1 MLCIIVSGIR
11 ASHDIGA
18 LATAGVASMSL
29 GRSDTATALLALL
42 ALSWVVGWPG
52 RAFAV
57 SVGPAEVSGS
67 VGYSYRWL
75 SGANDTDSTSHQW
88 LAMVRASSYIWQP
101 WFATTEGGVTFAQ
114 DSTEFSGATPSM
126 ADGGLTDNAATIVTG
141 EFNLNVL
148 PQSKTPFGLRY
159 LATNSRID
167 STRISSAPVMFTDI
181 EFDTTRLELRQ
192 SYLNDKNDRFM
203 LRYDASDW
211 SSARDGSYEDV
222 LMGAEADI
230 RRGKQNVLVKLSQG
244 TTEHSL
250 SQLRNESV
258 IADLSHFYLPS
269 PSFRVDNKAS
279 YYTFDRSFR
288 VTSASATSGSST
300 TDIAQASSFFFWRPG
315 SNDTRQPWSMSGGV
329 RVYDLQGE
337 APAASSDSLSVSAS
351 GGFFYQYSRKW
362 RFDASAALTST
373 HSNGSET
380 QLARQQAGVLYQS
393 DLYDKSGF
401 TYRWFATG
409 ALDNQSGEDAPRQ
422 TVSSSWSHNGQKTW
436 FLSEISSLN
445 VSVGQSVNGV
455 YRINEEPITLYQDHQ
470 GTLAARQYAGIGGA
484 NARLDHTG
492 TVAWNQAAGG
502 GNSTMQFTL
511 SDSRAL
517 TDTEDEQQLINFQ
530 VLRVQPLNRSSFFSG
545 NLTVQ
550 YVRQEFPELGVSS
563 DVATAT
569 GRVDY
574 QHSNVFGMT
583 NLRFLSNLFVSRA
596 AVEQG
601 IDRAEWDNRLDYA
614 IGLLDTSLSL
624 RLIQIDGQNSSLV
637 MARIARRF

>member
-1 MLCIIVSGIR
+1 M
-11 ASHDIGA
+11 
-18 LATAGVASMSL
+18 
-29 GRSDTATALLALL
+29 LALL
-42 ALSWVVGWPG
+42 ALGSPAC
-52 RAFAV
+52 AFAV
-57 SVGPAEVSGS
+57 SLGPAEVSGS

-75 SGANDTDSTSHQW
+75 RGVDDADTTSNQL
-88 LAMVRASSYIWQP
+88 LASVRASSYLWQP
-101 WFATTEGGVTFAQ
+101 WFATAEGGVTFAQ
-114 DSTEFSGATPSM
+114 DSTEFSGAPSASL
-126 ADGGLTDNAATIVTG
+126 ADSGLKDNESTIVTG

-148 PQSKTPFGLRY
+148 PQSRTPFGLRY
-159 LATNSRID
+159 LASNSRID
-167 STRISSAPVMFTDI
+167 TTRVVRAPVIFADI

-211 SSARDGSYEDV
+211 SSARDGSYDDV
-222 LMGAEADI
+222 LMGAEADV

-250 SQLRNESV
+250 TKLRNENV
-258 IADLSHFYLPS
+258 IFDLSHFYLPS

-288 VTSASATSGSST
+288 VTSASSTYGSST
-300 TDIAQASSFFFWRPG
+300 TDIAQVSSFFFWRP
-315 SNDTRQPWSMSGGV
+315 DTRPWSMSGGV
-329 RVYDLQGE
+329 RVYGLQGE
-337 APAASSDSLSVSAS
+337 APAASSESLTASMS
-351 GGFFYQYSRKW
+351 GGFFYQFSRKW

-373 HSNGSET
+373 RSNNAET
-380 QLARQQAGVLYQS
+380 HLARQQVGALYQS
-393 DLYDKSGF
+393 DLYEESGF

-409 ALDNQSGEDAPRQ
+409 NLDNQSGVEDARQ
-422 TVSSSWSHNGQKTW
+422 TVSSTLSHNGQKTW

-445 VSVGQSVNGV
+445 LSLGQSINGV

-470 GTLAARQYAGIGGA
+470 GTLASRQMAGMGAA

-502 GNSTMQFTL
+502 GNSTVQFTL

-517 TDTEDEQQLINFQ
+517 TDTEDEQQLVNFQ
-530 VLRVQPLNRSSFFSG
+530 VLRVQPVNRSSFLSG

-550 YVRQEFPELGVSS
+550 YVRQEFPQLGVGSE
-563 DVATAT
+563 VTTAT

-574 QHSNVFGMT
+574 QHSSVLGVT

-601 IDRAEWDNRLDYA
+601 IDRFEWDNRLDYA

-637 MARIARRF
+637 MARVARRF

>member
-1 MLCIIVSGIR
+1 MLRIN
-11 ASHDIGA
+11 
-18 LATAGVASMSL
+18 TASMRL
-29 GRSDTATALLALL
+29 GRFDAAMVLLALL
-42 ALSWVVGWPG
+42 ALSGALGWPT

-57 SVGPAEVSGS
+57 SLGTAEVSGS

-75 SGANDTDSTSHQW
+75 SGDNDVDTTSHQW
-88 LAMVRASSYIWQP
+88 LASVRASSYIWQP
-101 WFATTEGGVTFAQ
+101 WFATAEGGVTFAQ
-114 DSTEFSGATPSM
+114 DSTDFGSVSDPGM
-126 ADGGLTDNAATIVTG
+126 ADGGIADNEATIVTG

-159 LATNSRID
+159 LASNSRVD
-167 STRISSAPVMFTDI
+167 TTRVSSAPVMFTDI

-192 SYLNDKNDRFM
+192 SYLNDRNDRFM
-203 LRYDASDW
+203 LRYDSADW
-211 SSARDGSYEDV
+211 SSASDGSYNDE
-222 LMGAEADI
+222 LIGAEADM
-230 RRGKQNVLVKLSQG
+230 RRGKQNVLMKFSQG

-250 SQLRNESV
+250 TRLRNESV
-258 IADLSHFYLPS
+258 IADVSHFYLPS

-300 TDIAQASSFFFWRPG
+300 TDVAQASSFFFWRPG
-315 SNDTRQPWSMSGGV
+315 ASDTRQPWSMSGGV
-329 RVYDLQGE
+329 RVYDLQGD

-393 DLYDKSGF
+393 DLYDKSRF
-401 TYRWFATG
+401 TYNWFATG
-409 ALDNQSGEDAPRQ
+409 VLDNQSGEDAARQ
-422 TVSSSWSHNGQKTW
+422 TVSSTWSHSGQKTW

-445 VSVGQSVNGV
+445 VSLGQSINGI
-455 YRINEEPITLYQDHQ
+455 YRINDESITLYQDHQ
-470 GTLAARQYAGIGGA
+470 GTLAPRYYAGLGA
-484 NARLDHTG
+484 TNIRLDHTS

-502 GNSTMQFTL
+502 GNSTVQFTV

-517 TDTEDEQQLINFQ
+517 TDAEDEQQLVNFQ
-530 VLRVQPLNRSSFFSG
+530 ILRVQPLSRSSFLSG

-550 YVRQEFPELGVSS
+550 YVRQEFPQLGVGS
-563 DVATAT
+563 DVTTAT

-583 NLRFLSNLFVSRA
+583 HLRFLSNLFVSRA

-601 IDRAEWDNRLDYA
+601 IDRSEWDNRLDYT

>member
-1 MLCIIVSGIR
+1 
-11 ASHDIGA
+11 
-18 LATAGVASMSL
+18 MSL
-29 GRSDTATALLALL
+29 RFEAAIALLVLL
-42 ALSWVVGWPG
+42 TLGSWPVRVM
-52 RAFAV
+52 AV
-57 SVGPAEVSGS
+57 SLGPAELSGS
-67 VGYSYRWL
+67 VGYSYRLL
-75 SGANDTDSTSHQW
+75 SGVNNADTTSHQW
-88 LAMVRASSYIWQP
+88 LATVRASSYVWQP

-114 DSTEFSGATPSM
+114 DSTEFGDTSDPSA
-126 ADGGLTDNAATIVTG
+126 ADAGLKDNETTIVTG

-159 LATNSRID
+159 LVSNSRID
-167 STRISSAPVMFTDI
+167 STRIVSAPVLFTDI
-181 EFDTTRLELRQ
+181 EFETTRLELRQ

-203 LRYDASDW
+203 LRYDASNW
-211 SSARDGSYEDV
+211 SSARDGSYDDA

-230 RRGKQNVLVKLSQG
+230 RRGKQNVLMKLSQG

-250 SQLRNESV
+250 TKLRNENL
-258 IADLSHFYLPS
+258 IFDLSHFYLPS

-300 TDIAQASSFFFWRPG
+300 TDIAQASSFFFWRP
-315 SNDTRQPWSMSGGV
+315 DARPWSMSGGL

-337 APAASSDSLSVSAS
+337 APAASSDSLSISAS
-351 GGFFYQYSRKW
+351 GGFFYQLSRKW
-362 RFDASAALTST
+362 RFDASAAFTNT
-373 HSNGSET
+373 QGNGSET
-380 QLARQQAGVLYQS
+380 QLTRQQGGVLYQS
-393 DLYDKSGF
+393 DLYEKSGF

-409 ALDNQSGEDAPRQ
+409 ALDNQSGGDGARQ
-422 TVSSSWSHNGQKTW
+422 TVSSTWSHNGQKTW
-436 FLSEISSLN
+436 FLGEISSLN
-445 VSVGQSVNGV
+445 VSVGQSLNGA
-455 YRINEEPITLYQDHQ
+455 YRINQESVTLYQDHQ
-470 GTLAARQYAGIGGA
+470 GSLAASQFGGIGAA

-492 TVAWNQAAGG
+492 TVSWNQVAGGG
-502 GNSTMQFTL
+502 GNSTVQLTV
-511 SDSRAL
+511 SDSRAV
-517 TDTEDEQQLINFQ
+517 TDTEDEQQLVNFQ
-530 VLRVQPLNRSSFFSG
+530 VLRVQPLNRSSFLSG

-550 YVRQEFPELGVSS
+550 YVRQEFPQLGIGS

-574 QHSNVFGMT
+574 QHSNIFGLT

-601 IDRAEWDNRLDYA
+601 IDRSEWDNRLDYT
-614 IGLLDTSLSL
+614 IGLVDTSLSL